1 MGVIYLMSC
10 FFFNLLIA
18 SDFFHIHQ
26 ILECNDGNRF
36 QCHLPRNKENNVSP
50 FFLLNDCAMMY

>member
-1 MGVIYLMSC
+1 MGVNYLMSF

-18 SDFFHIHQ
+18 SDFFYIHQ

-36 QCHLPRNKENNVSP
+36 QCHLPRSKENNVSP
-50 FFLLNDCAMMY
+50 FFLLN